1 MRVGPSP
8 CARSGR
14 LGKLPCV
21 FGVLREHNL
30 VPLLQSGLGTTWF
43 SVHVVVPF
51 MFLLLYSYCGLASYN
66 YIGCIYTEE
75 SNGI

>member
-1 MRVGPSP
+1 MHVLGDWVS
-8 CARSGR
+8 CLVSLEFSG
-14 LGKLPCV
+14 
-21 FGVLREHNL
+21 NIIL